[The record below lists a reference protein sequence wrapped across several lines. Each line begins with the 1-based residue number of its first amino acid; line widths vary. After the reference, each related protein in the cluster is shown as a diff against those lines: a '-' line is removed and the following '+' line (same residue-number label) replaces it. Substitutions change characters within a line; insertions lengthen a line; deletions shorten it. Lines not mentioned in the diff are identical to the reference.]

1 MVGLLVWMLGGCLPP
16 ENPVEPGDSGSDSAP
31 IPEDTG
37 LPFDQIVGGELPAGP
52 NPCREAIRVPV
63 GRVIDGDTFEI
74 GGGTLDGQDVRII
87 GVDTPEIGYNGN
99 PDECWAVEARAFA
112 RERLLNR
119 DVWLTFDAQC
129 TDNYGRL
136 LAYVYTGTLEQGN
149 FTVAALSTGQGL
161 AMSIPPNDTFEQ
173 LFSDAM
179 DVARTSDTGLWS
191 ECR

>member
-1 MVGLLVWMLGGCLPP
+1 MVVLLVWLLAACV
-16 ENPVEPGDSGSDSAP
+16 PVESPVDSSGSTSDSAP
-31 IPEDTG
+31 PPEDTG
-37 LPFDQIVGGELPAGP
+37 LPFDQIVGSELPAGP

-74 GGGTLDGQDVRII
+74 GGGTLEGEDVRII
-87 GVDTPEIGYNGN
+87 GIDTPEIGYNGAS
-99 PDECWAVEARAFA
+99 DECWAVEARAYA
-112 RERLLNR
+112 RERLLGR

-136 LAYVYTGTLEQGN
+136 LAYVYTGSLEMGN

-161 AMSIPPNDTFEQ
+161 ALSIAPNDTFEQ

-179 DVARTSDTGLWS
+179 DVARTSDSGLWS